1 KMADEKYL
9 SHLSTLKE
17 IILDEERLVTY
28 VSISKEFCIH
38 VNESK
43 SLLNKVAAEI
53 RKKHP
58 ETMLNITYIISG
70 LTNDNKAQTNVCPE
84 SEVTD
89 YRKGLKLVFF
99 EHIYSINKGKPSVD
113 KVAFMAIT
121 TFEDYQLCSGLLK
134 NNVCSKLTLDEISRL
149 KSSSQVAVAEQKV
162 TKPPPKKI
170 KEENERD
177 KVLNGDAKKA
187 EVKSEAFVKKE
198 KMSPQKNL
206 SPQKSTVN
214 GNKQKTDVKNTN
226 KSQKGIAGFFSRSDS
241 APSKKSTKET
251 TKNEPDIKIKSESD
265 AKDND
270 EQMDV
275 DIDDKVPEKE
285 KNDDKPVSTNGVKT
299 KRTEN
304 NTVKNNSKST
314 NKSLT
319 QIKKNAKVDKK
330 RKRVLHISD
339 SESDEEKND
348 PFVDDEDVLDKKM
361 DVESEDEIPPT
372 PAVNTIKV
380 TSNMLNP
387 RKRRKIVN
395 KTYTDEDGYILTKK
409 EEVYESLSE
418 NEDTD
423 MKENVEKVIKEAASE
438 KKALVKSEVSP
449 TNKKSGPKNSK
460 KKISPPQKGKQ
471 ATLMNFFK
479 KA

>member
-1 KMADEKYL
+1 MGDEKYL
-9 SHLSTLKE
+9 SHLNTLKE

-43 SLLNKVAAEI
+43 SLMNNAAADI

-58 ETMLNITYIISG
+58 ETMLNVTYIISG
-70 LTNDNKAQTNVCPE
+70 LTNDNKARTIVCPE
-84 SEVTD
+84 DEITD

-134 NNVCSKLTLDEISRL
+134 NNVCSKLTLDEINRL
-149 KSSSQVAVAEQKV
+149 KSSSQVAVPEQKV

-170 KEENERD
+170 KEENVKD
-177 KVLNGDAKKA
+177 KVMNGDAKKA
-187 EVKSEAFVKKE
+187 EIKSESFVKQE
-198 KMSPQKNL
+198 KHSPQKNV
-206 SPQKSTVN
+206 SPQKSTIN
-214 GNKQKTDVKNTN
+214 GNKQKTDIKNSN

-241 APSKKSTKET
+241 APAKKSTKEIK
-251 TKNEPDIKIKSESD
+251 KNEPDVKIKTETD
-265 AKDND
+265 AKEND

-275 DIDDKVPEKE
+275 NIEDKIPETK
-285 KNDDKPVSTNGVKT
+285 KNDDKTIISNGIKT
-299 KRTEN
+299 KETED
-304 NTVKNNSKST
+304 TTLKNKSKNS

-319 QIKKNAKVDKK
+319 QIKKTAKVDKK

-339 SESDEEKND
+339 SESDDEKND
-348 PFVDDEDVLDKKM
+348 PFVDDEDELDKKM
-361 DVESEDEIPPT
+361 DIESEDEIPPT

-380 TSNMLNP
+380 ASNMLNP

-418 NEDTD
+418 NEDID
-423 MKENVEKVIKEAASE
+423 MKENVEKENNEAASE

-449 TNKKSGPKNSK
+449 TNKKSGSKNSK